1 MSSPA
6 WETGQGFFRRK
17 GGNWKQIAQSF
28 LLRYSNRTHA
38 PAMKY
43 LTKEQQKVLCV
54 ILLLLLTGLAVK
66 TWRKAHPSNRPDN
79 SIAK

>member
-6 WETGQGFFRRK
+6 WETGWGFFLRQGRN
-17 GGNWKQIAQSF
+17 GKQIALPSPV
-28 LLRYSNRTHA
+28 LYLDRTHA

-66 TWRKAHPSNRPDN
+66 TWRTAHPSPPTLN
-79 SIAK
+79 STAK